1 MPERSTAPLRL
12 EPTTAG
18 RPWGG
23 GRFGTADGLPVGE
36 LWVSGDE
43 ARLPDGRTLA
53 AAGLAAT
60 VPLVKLLDVDDLL
73 SVQVHPDDALA
84 RALHGPG
91 AIGKHEMW
99 VVLEARDGAYL
110 YLGLTPGSSG
120 EELFTGDARRIAA
133 SLVER
138 RPTPRMTFDVPPG
151 AVHAPG
157 PGLLLYEIQQRSDLT
172 YRAFDW
178 GRPRPLH
185 HEEAR
190 RALRPGIVPHVG
202 AIPAPDAVA
211 GRTPVSDPA
220 APFTL
225 DHLSVRSG
233 LPALALDLGR
243 AAILSVIAGAV
254 AIDGGIAPTGSHW
267 YLPAGVHEV
276 AGAND
281 RDAAALVACG

>member
-1 MPERSTAPLRL
+1 MPERSASPLRL
-12 EPTTAG
+12 TPSAAG

-43 ARLPDGRTLA
+43 SRLPDGRTLA
-53 AAGLAAT
+53 AAGLAAS
-60 VPLVKLLDVDDLL
+60 VPLVKLLDVDALL

-110 YLGLTPGSSG
+110 YLGLAPGSSG
-120 EELFTGDARRIAA
+120 EELFTGDARRVTAA
-133 SLVER
+133 LVER
-138 RPTPRMTFDVPPG
+138 RPSPRATFDVPPG

-185 HEEAR
+185 HEEAS
-190 RALRPGIVPHVG
+190 RALRPTLDPAVG
-202 AIPAPDAVA
+202 TLPARSVTSTDGVLT
-211 GRTPVSDPA
+211 RVSDPG
-220 APFTL
+220 APFAL
-225 DHLSVRSG
+225 DHILVTAGSSPVAVD
-233 LPALALDLGR
+233 PGR
-243 AAILSVIAGAV
+243 AAILSVTVGSLRL
-254 AIDGGIAPTGSHW
+254 DGIEAPAGSHW
-267 YLPAGVHEV
+267 YLPHGAHEIAGE
-276 AGAND
+276 GE
-281 RDAAALVACG
+281 ALLAHG

>member
-1 MPERSTAPLRL
+1 MPDPAAPLRL
-12 EPTTAG
+12 EPTRAG

-36 LWVSGDE
+36 LWVSGD
-43 ARLPDGRTLA
+43 AALLPDGRTLA
-53 AAGLAAT
+53 AAGLAGS
-60 VPLVKLLDVDDLL
+60 VPLVKLLDVDQLL

-84 RALHGPG
+84 RQLHGPD
-91 AIGKHEMW
+91 AVGKHEMW

-110 YLGLTPGSSG
+110 YLGLVPGSSG

-157 PGLLLYEIQQRSDLT
+157 PGLLLYEVQQRSDLT
-172 YRAFDW
+172 YRAYDW

-185 HEEAR
+185 HEEAS
-190 RALRPGIVPHVG
+190 RALRPAISPRAG
-202 AIPAPDAVA
+202 ALPAPGAPA
-211 GRTPVSDPA
+211 GITRVSDA
-220 APFTL
+220 GAPFAL
-225 DHLSVRSG
+225 DHLSVRTDAA
-233 LPALALDLGR
+233 PVELDTGR

-254 AIDGGIAPTGSHW
+254 SIGGVVAPTGSHW
-267 YLPAGVHEV
+267 LVPPGSHAVAAGDQ
-276 AGAND
+276 AGE
-281 RDAAALVACG
+281 ALVATG